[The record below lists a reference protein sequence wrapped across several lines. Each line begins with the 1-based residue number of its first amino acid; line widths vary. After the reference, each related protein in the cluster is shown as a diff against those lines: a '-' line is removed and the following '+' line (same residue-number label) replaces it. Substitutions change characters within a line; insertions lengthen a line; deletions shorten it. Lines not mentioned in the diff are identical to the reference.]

1 MILGAQELS
10 TPAVVGVRADAARD
24 TESLLLSFPNVIQIY
39 KMFSVVM
46 VSRNYRRE
54 IINKNFKSPKTFEK
68 NVITINEIPSYRK
81 IHSTIG
87 TAFY

>member
-10 TPAVVGVRADAARD
+10 TPAVDGFRADAAWD
-24 TESLLLSFPNVIQIY
+24 TESLLLSFPNIIQMH

-46 VSRNYRRE
+46 VSRNYRWE

-68 NVITINEIPSYRK
+68 KCNYN
-81 IHSTIG
+81 
-87 TAFY
+87 